1 MGHFGSD
8 SHAKI
13 VRKSK
18 KISSAEITQYLIQLR
33 NTFFLLLFFAWL
45 HRRGVEKK
53 GRLLWF

>member
-8 SHAKI
+8 LHAKI
-13 VRKSK
+13 VGKSK

-53 GRLLWF
+53 GRLL